1 MPTYMWKKEEERKK
15 QRSQKDRRREDGK
28 RASAKEI
35 LEVEK
40 GIWKSRVRKNASAKG
55 LGSYNRFKKGFVPKK
70 GKVYSLLRK
79 EQEKVQAFVED
90 QLQKGYI
97 QPLKSPQTSPVHF
110 VAKKDGK

>member
-1 MPTYMWKKEEERKK
+1 
-15 QRSQKDRRREDGK
+15 
-28 RASAKEI
+28 
-35 LEVEK
+35 
-40 GIWKSRVRKNASAKG
+40 
-55 LGSYNRFKKGFVPKK
+55 
-70 GKVYSLLRK
+70 LLRK